1 MPLLAYIITSKFLSA
16 QIIKCMILV
25 PLAHEMYRVYEL
37 SITTIDSMTI
47 PHTASLHAC
56 VAVQKTYWGKS
67 YVDFDISAGC

>member
-25 PLAHEMYRVYEL
+25 PYEL

-56 VAVQKTYWGKS
+56 VAVQKIYWSKS